1 MKLISFA
8 AVSLLA
14 ITVSAYPGLG
24 SDGQDLE
31 EPQGNSAQGEQESQ
45 STVSQGEQGS
55 DQDRDQSDFM
65 KLKSEYE
72 KKQELLVT
80 LSNDFESIKKDI
92 NTLKDLIT
100 NAEAKLEDTNLS
112 DEQRLALEKKR
123 GDYEGEKNELFS
135 ELISTAGF
143 HTKTKQE
150 CDQIKEKMDAL
161 ATAL

>member
-80 LSNDFESIKKDI
+80 LSNDFESIKKI
-92 NTLKDLIT
+92 
-100 NAEAKLEDTNLS
+100 
-112 DEQRLALEKKR
+112 
-123 GDYEGEKNELFS
+123 
-135 ELISTAGF
+135 
-143 HTKTKQE
+143 
-150 CDQIKEKMDAL
+150 
-161 ATAL
+161 

>member
-8 AVSLLA
+8 ALSLLA

-24 SDGQDLE
+24 SDAQD
-31 EPQGNSAQGEQESQ
+31 EQQLQ
-45 STVSQGEQGS
+45 STSVPRDEQGS
-55 DQDRDQSDFM
+55 FHDRVQSEFNE
-65 KLKSEYE
+65 LEAEYK

-80 LSNDFESIKKDI
+80 SRNDFESIKKDI
-92 NTLKDLIT
+92 RTLKDLMA

-112 DEQRLALEKKR
+112 DEQRLTLEQKR

-135 ELISTAGF
+135 ELINTAKS
-143 HTKTKQE
+143 HSETKQE
-150 CDQIKEKMDAL
+150 RDSIKEKMNAL